1 MKFVKC
7 RTLSGSPYD
16 HQQDCAGLRS
26 QLKQG
31 KIVDKPVES
40 MRVAIRKTI
49 FGEGA
54 ERMVRKF
61 RFFDESS
68 PHSPWDLSKIQP
80 EFSHFST
87 LKFVAKESRF
97 VDVSGAY
104 ADRME
109 YHREFMRTQAIAS
122 QMALKFNNALDS
134 VFAEFGEP
142 ENKTFLANQPRIHFL
157 SPMVV
162 EVQDTNLGAL
172 AFLIEPMLDVA
183 KYEKFNNNM
192 GYVKGQKESINELAD
207 SLANLALDTVAD
219 QNDGLGAIEEGSEEE
234 EEEEEEEGGDTD
246 ILNAFERSAPDANT
260 KSFGLE
266 PQDYPNAF
274 SHYTYQMS
282 KKALMVVDLQ
292 GVFTGSYSFF
302 VGGLVLVYT
311 YICIHDSAIC
321 DMTQSYV
328 TGRVRV

>member
-1 MKFVKC
+1 LKFVKC

-183 KYEKFNNNM
+183 KYE
-192 GYVKGQKESINELAD
+192 
-207 SLANLALDTVAD
+207 
-219 QNDGLGAIEEGSEEE
+219 
-234 EEEEEEEGGDTD
+234 
-246 ILNAFERSAPDANT
+246 
-260 KSFGLE
+260 
-266 PQDYPNAF
+266 
-274 SHYTYQMS
+274 
-282 KKALMVVDLQ
+282 
-292 GVFTGSYSFF
+292 
-302 VGGLVLVYT
+302 
-311 YICIHDSAIC
+311 
-321 DMTQSYV
+321 
-328 TGRVRV
+328 

>member
-1 MKFVKC
+1 V
-7 RTLSGSPYD
+7 
-16 HQQDCAGLRS
+16 
-26 QLKQG
+26 KQG
-31 KIVDKPVES
+31 KIVDKPIES

-61 RFFDESS
+61 RFFDDSS
-68 PHSPWDLSKIQP
+68 PHSPWDLRKIQP

-97 VDVSGAY
+97 VNIGDAY

-134 VFAEFGEP
+134 IFAKFDGP
-142 ENKTFLANQPRIHFL
+142 ENQKILANQPRIYFL

-192 GYVKGQKESINELAD
+192 GYVKGQKQSVNELAD
-207 SLANLALDTVAD
+207 SLANLALDTAAD

-234 EEEEEEEGGDTD
+234 EEEEEEGGDID
-246 ILNAFERSAPDANT
+246 ILNAVEQSAPDANT
-260 KSFGLE
+260 KSFGLVPE
-266 PQDYPNAF
+266 DYPNAF

-292 GVFTGSYSFF
+292 GVFTGSYCLFA
-302 VGGLVLVYT
+302 GG
-311 YICIHDSAIC
+311 
-321 DMTQSYV
+321 
-328 TGRVRV
+328 